1 MSQQGSTIA
10 INDLDN
16 DNAQEVVDEIRRQG
30 RDADCFVGNVL
41 EEGFPQ
47 KLIDN
52 VLRKYG
58 NINGLINNAGM
69 S

>member
-1 MSQQGSTIA
+1 M
-10 INDLDN
+10 
-16 DNAQEVVDEIRRQG
+16 VDEIRRQG

-47 KLIDN
+47 RLIDN

-58 NINGLINNAGM
+58 KINGLINNAGM
-69 S
+69 LLWTGSLSLYKIVGLM